1 MTTSIDSR
9 KQISVFDRD
18 FVKTGGLTSYGADEF
33 EPFTRA
39 ASIVDKFLK
48 GTNPPDTPVEQ
59 PSPWREQL
67 MKFQNGRVSRLGRKT
82 KGRNR

>member
-1 MTTSIDSR
+1 M
-9 KQISVFDRD
+9 FDRD
-18 FVKTGGLTSYGADEF
+18 FVKTAGLTSYGADEF
-33 EPFTRA
+33 DPFTRA
-39 ASIVDKFLK
+39 ASIVDTLLK

-59 PSPWREQL
+59 PSRWREHL